1 MSKETSSEQTTATST
16 SNKNEKES
24 KQVESA
30 QTTTVEPPSVLEIE
44 TNSTQPPPIPP
55 LSTQPDNLPS
65 PDKTANKDEKLAAPL
80 VEPEVSTSN
89 LPTPTT
95 QYVETNTSSTKIIE
109 TKYDMVQSNNGS
121 PYKSSIAPRQTV
133 ISRRANVNSTVI
145 ANQTAHLNSIAS
157 NPISMRGSN
166 NVVGQV
172 IKYNSFSCF
181 FTNFNFNI
189 IKL

>member
-1 MSKETSSEQTTATST
+1 MSKETSSEQTTVSA

-24 KQVESA
+24 KPAETA
-30 QTTTVEPPSVLEIE
+30 QSTTVEPPSLLDIE
-44 TNSTQPPPIPP
+44 TISTQPPPIPP
-55 LSTQPDNLPS
+55 LSTQPDSLSS
-65 PDKTANKDEKLAAPL
+65 PVKTDKLIAPL

-89 LPTPTT
+89 VPTPTIPRS
-95 QYVETNTSSTKIIE
+95 VETTTSSSSKIIE
-109 TKYDMVQSNNGS
+109 TKHDLVQSNGS

-157 NPISMRGSN
+157 NPISMRGPN

-172 IKYNSFSCF
+172 IK
-181 FTNFNFNI
+181 
-189 IKL
+189 